1 MSIRKRTWKSRG
13 VEQTAWVVDYVDQVG
28 KRRLRTF
35 KTKKQADSWSV
46 TAQHEISQGVHTPVS
61 ASTMVREAFDLWL
74 QHCGKEGLERS
85 TIEQRERHLRLHVDP
100 FIGRERLA
108 TLSMPRIYTFD
119 SQLRDAGRSTEM
131 RRKVL
136 TSIKTMLAF
145 AQGRGLVAQ
154 NVARGV
160 KVKDDARRRSTGQL
174 KEGRDFPS
182 RAELRL
188 LIDVAP
194 DRWRPFVIMA
204 IFTGMRASELRG
216 LRWSDVD
223 MSAGVVH
230 VAQRADAWGR
240 MSSPKSAAGKRD
252 IPLTPLVLN
261 TLRQW
266 KVACPAGPLV
276 FPNNA
281 GGVGSHSSFVQWVW
295 WPLQVGCG
303 LTTNGK
309 PRYPFHSLRHA
320 AASLFIEH
328 LRWTPKR
335 IQVVMGHS
343 GIAMTFDR
351 YGHLFETTDDSEA
364 LKRLEAAVIAT

>member
-1 MSIRKRTWKSRG
+1 VSIRKRTWISRG
-13 VEQTAWVVDYVDQVG
+13 IEQTAWVVDYVDQTG

-35 KTKKQADSWSV
+35 RTKKQADAWSV
-46 TAQHEISQGVHTPVS
+46 TARHEISQGTHTPVS
-61 ASTMVREAFDLWL
+61 ASIIVREAFDLWL
-74 QHCGKEGLERS
+74 QHCEKEGLERG
-85 TIEQRERHLRLHVDP
+85 TIEQREQHLRLHVDP

-108 TLSMPRIYTFD
+108 GLSTPRIYIFD

-136 TSIKTMLAF
+136 TNIKTMLSF
-145 AQGRGLVAQ
+145 AQSHGLVAQ

-160 KVKDDARRRSTGQL
+160 KVKDDARRRATGQL

-182 RAELRL
+182 RAELKL
-188 LIDVAP
+188 LIDRALN
-194 DRWRPFVIMA
+194 RWRPFIITA

-223 MSAGVVH
+223 LNAGIIH

-240 MSSPKSAAGKRD
+240 ISAPKSAAGKRD

-266 KVACPAGPLV
+266 KLNCPAGGFA
-276 FPNNA
+276 FPSN
-281 GGVGSHSSFVQWVW
+281 VGSVNSHSNFLQRVW
-295 WPLQVGCG
+295 WPLQIECG
-303 LTTNGK
+303 LIESGK
-309 PRYPFHSLRHA
+309 PRYDFHSLRHA

-351 YGHLFETTDDSEA
+351 YGHLFETTDDTEA
-364 LKRLEAAVIAT
+364 LKRLEAAVVG